1 MEREGAVNAS
11 EARPG
16 SAPGP
21 DRRALALLLLCG
33 AVLFLWRLGAHDLWP
48 PDEPRFGLVAREMRE
63 RGDAVVLS
71 LNDALYTDKPPLFFW
86 AINGFALLRGGVDEW
101 AARLPSAASG
111 ILSLFLILRLGTR
124 IYDRRT
130 GLLAALVFATAPQI
144 VERARWASIDMT
156 LNLLVL
162 GAILCLWRAPERPE
176 ASTSAHRLAWIL
188 MGLATLAKGPVGA
201 LLPLLAIL
209 PVLLLERDLRAVR
222 RLFLPSGVLLYLAV
236 VLAWLVPW
244 ALRVGPRE
252 ALGIVWHQNAER
264 YVHAWNNQQPVW
276 YYLWRF
282 PAGFLPWILFLPAAV
297 AQAFSPEE
305 RERRPAAV
313 FLVGWIAA
321 ILLFF
326 SFSTGK
332 RGVYIIPL
340 YPAASL
346 LVGRLLERAAAR
358 DGENDDPAG
367 AVPGARAR
375 RRCRAPLVL
384 WAGMAA
390 ILAASLPFVV
400 RRRAPDLVPAAAALG
415 GLLLAGAILALPS
428 ARRGRRMGAAAPL
441 VGSLVAAILLVVAAV
456 LPWVDRY
463 ENLRGFAEQVRAR
476 LQPEIRF
483 GTTEQKREA
492 WVFYTGR
499 FAEDLDTDAG
509 VIDYLSRPGTRD
521 LVIEDRRLG
530 ELRDRLPG
538 GLAVLVR
545 GRVAGQDYDLLRTT
559 PSP

>member
-16 SAPGP
+16 GARGA

-33 AVLFLWRLGAHDLWP
+33 ALLFLWRLGAHDLWP
-48 PDEPRFGLVAREMRE
+48 PDEPRFGLVAREMRV

-111 ILSLFLILRLGTR
+111 ILSLLLILRLGTR

-162 GAILCLWRAPERPE
+162 GAILCLWRARERSE
-176 ASTSAHRLAWIL
+176 AAASAHRLAWIL
-188 MGLATLAKGPVGA
+188 MGLATLAKGPIGA

-209 PVLLLERDLRAVR
+209 PVLLLERDFRAVR

-236 VLAWLVPW
+236 TLAWLVPW
-244 ALRVGPRE
+244 ALRVGPME

-282 PAGFLPWILFLPAAV
+282 PAGFVPWILFLPAAV
-297 AQAFSPEE
+297 AQAFSAEE
-305 RERRPAAV
+305 RERRPAAT
-313 FLVGWIAA
+313 FLVTWIAA

-358 DGENDDPAG
+358 DGEDDDPAG
-367 AVPGARAR
+367 TAPGARAR

-384 WAGMAA
+384 WAGLAA
-390 ILAASLPFVV
+390 ILAASLPYVV
-400 RRRAPDLVPAAAALG
+400 RRRAPDLVPAAAGAG
-415 GLLLAGAILALPS
+415 GLLLAGAILALLA
-428 ARRGRRMGAAAPL
+428 ARHGRCMGAAGPL
-441 VGSLVAAILLVVAAV
+441 VGSLAAAILLVVAAV

-463 ENLRGFAEQVRAR
+463 ENLRGFAEQVRAHLR
-476 LQPEIRF
+476 PEIPF

-499 FAEDLDTDAG
+499 FAEALDTDAG
-509 VIDYLSRPGTRD
+509 VIDYLSRLGTCD

-530 ELRDRLPG
+530 ELRNRLPG
-538 GLAVLVR
+538 GLTVLVR
-545 GRVAGQDYDLLRTT
+545 GRVAGQDYDLLRKGA
-559 PSP
+559 SR